1 MLIHLVKLLKSF
13 FFLIDFA
20 GQYGAIIFDPSCV
33 NLCLNSV
40 IYRQSS
46 TLILVQSLCELYVL
60 WLVKHCV

>member
-20 GQYGAIIFDPSCV
+20 SQYGAIIFDPSCV

-46 TLILVQSLCELYVL
+46 TLILV
-60 WLVKHCV
+60 